1 MGQGGRCVKWRSIAA
16 FMMPRGWLGCRWRLR
31 CMRCRMWEGV
41 LPMSQVV
48 VVVLLL
54 LLLLLKQRTG

>member
-1 MGQGGRCVKWRSIAA
+1 MKCRSIAA
-16 FMMPRGWLGCRWRLR
+16 LMMPRGWSGCRWRLR

-41 LPMSQVV
+41 LPMSHVVV

-54 LLLLLKQRTG
+54 LLLKQRTG